1 LKPEAGW
8 FTLVKGDG
16 TYIAE
21 DVTASTPLS
30 VYTVTAK
37 AGVLCRSKAGLE
49 SATVGRLI
57 FGDTVLVDQEKRLE
71 LNGNLRV
78 HCVAPADCWFTA
90 ERDLMDGNG
99 LSQLATCVGRHD
111 AEGMGMVD
119 EEIGRMF
126 GEVPVIHAAKK
137 PRKMLSLEQQ
147 QGAAALLQEDV
158 MQRQQAAE
166 MQA

>member
-1 LKPEAGW
+1 
-8 FTLVKGDG
+8 
-16 TYIAE
+16 
-21 DVTASTPLS
+21 
-30 VYTVTAK
+30 
-37 AGVLCRSKAGLE
+37 
-49 SATVGRLI
+49 
-57 FGDTVLVDQEKRLE
+57 
-71 LNGNLRV
+71 
-78 HCVAPADCWFTA
+78 
-90 ERDLMDGNG
+90 MDGNG